1 MSDDFGTVNV
11 RRGDRAREIE
21 ILRQRYRSHR
31 EALGRMIADAPT
43 EQLAAE
49 YQRLIASVDESLRK
63 LDELE
68 GRPAAQPVQS
78 MTSPGTRQLSPEPV
92 TEPQKFIDD
101 PPPATAGGGSRTLLI
116 VVVGVLVL
124 GAAAYFGLIRPKKA
138 EAARLQKETDAAKA
152 QIDAY
157 YAKSAAVKGQ
167 PKIRSADLFRLAEAF
182 PSQAD
187 MSGVLLQLNQI
198 AADTGITFQS
208 IAPQT
213 SVPISGYQA
222 MPIQL
227 TFQGNFYNLAD
238 FLFRLRN
245 LVGVQHGQLS
255 ATGRLFAIDTLSFS
269 QAQEG
274 FPQIAATLVVDAFVY
289 GTQTTAT
296 ATPTTT
302 TATTGTT
309 TGATTTSSTPPVASG
324 ATAAGAPSG

>member
-1 MSDDFGTVNV
+1 VNV
-11 RRGDRAREIE
+11 TK
-21 ILRQRYRSHR
+21 QR
-31 EALGRMIADAPT
+31 LP
-43 EQLAAE
+43 LAAV
-49 YQRLIASVDESLRK
+49 IA
-63 LDELE
+63 
-68 GRPAAQPVQS
+68 
-78 MTSPGTRQLSPEPV
+78 
-92 TEPQKFIDD
+92 
-101 PPPATAGGGSRTLLI
+101 LI
-116 VVVGVLVL
+116 VVGALVV
-124 GAAAYFGLIRPKKA
+124 AAAGWFLLVGPKRA
-138 EAARLQKETDAAKA
+138 EAGRLQHEIDSTQAQVAAYHA
-152 QIDAY
+152 ASLQ
-157 YAKSAAVKGQ
+157 AKGRTPIKV
-167 PKIRSADLFRLAEAF
+167 ADLFRLAKAM
-182 PSQAD
+182 PDRAD

-227 TFQGNFYNLAD
+227 TFEGNFYNLAD

-245 LVGVQHGQLS
+245 LVSVQHGQLS

-269 QAQEG
+269 QAQDG

-309 TGATTTSSTPPVASG
+309 TGAPTPASSPAAASG
-324 ATAAGAPSG
+324 ATAAGAPNG